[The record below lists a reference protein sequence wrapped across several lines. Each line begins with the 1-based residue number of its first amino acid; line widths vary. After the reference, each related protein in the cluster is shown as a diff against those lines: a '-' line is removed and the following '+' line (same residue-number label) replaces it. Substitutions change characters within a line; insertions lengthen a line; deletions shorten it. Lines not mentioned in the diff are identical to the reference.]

1 MPDLLIELLSEEI
14 PPRMQR
20 RAAADLESLMRGGFE
35 ARGLDFAQ
43 TKALSSPRRVAFFAG
58 GLADASPEV
67 REERRGPREGA
78 PAKAIEG
85 FARGA
90 GVAPEAL
97 EIRDDENGRFHY
109 ATIVRKGCPAAQV
122 VAEVLNET
130 IRDFPWRKSMRWG
143 EGSLRW
149 VRPLKSILCIL
160 TDDSGGA
167 ETVELEIDGI
177 TAGNETEGHPVMGS
191 GRFAVSSL
199 DEYLDLLR
207 RNFVMADDVERRA
220 AVERGVAELASAAGM
235 EVIADAPLL
244 DEVAGLVEWPKP
256 LMGEI
261 GEEFL
266 HLPVEVLQTSMREH
280 QKFFSVHNPASGR
293 VERFIAVANLEADDG
308 GESILAGN
316 IRVLRAR
323 LSDANFFWERDLYT
337 LEASGLE
344 LWNDRLR
351 ETMFFTPLGTE
362 ARRVER
368 IGSLAKRLALITGAL
383 PDLAEGAA
391 KVCKAALKSDMV
403 GEFPKLQG
411 VMGRVYAERAGLYA
425 EVAAACEEHYAPLG
439 PSDAAPT
446 APVSAAV
453 ALADK
458 IDMLTGF
465 WAIGEK
471 PTGSRDP
478 FALRRAALGVIRIV
492 LDGGFQFDLDAEIAA
507 GLAQHEIEGG
517 EEAQVAADLRVFF
530 VERLRVHLRER
541 GVRHDVI
548 DACVNATGG
557 LFLALLVRR
566 AMALQ
571 EVLGTDDGENLVPV
585 FRRVNNILTQAEE
598 DGLELSDLDGSGS
611 IFFMSEKGHV
621 LPEETRLERPLDQA
635 ERLIDSYIASE
646 KYSEAVV
653 QLAMLRTPMDQ
664 YFDAVLINDDDHAAR
679 MHRLQILYRFR
690 RTCLKVADF
699 SLLEG

>member
-20 RAAADLESLMRGGFE
+20 RAAADLESLMRGGLE

-43 TKALSSPRRVAFFAG
+43 TRALSSPQRIALYAG
-58 GLADASPEV
+58 GVADGSPEV

-97 EIRDDENGRFHY
+97 EIRDGENGRFHY
-109 ATIVRKGCPAAQV
+109 ATIVRERRTAAQV
-122 VAEVLNET
+122 VAEALNET

-143 EGSLRW
+143 EGGLRW
-149 VRPLKSILCIL
+149 VRPLTSILCIL
-160 TDDSGGA
+160 TDDSGAA

-177 TAGNETEGHPVMGS
+177 MAGNETEGHPIMGS

-207 RNFVMADDVERRA
+207 RNFVMADDAERRA
-220 AVERGVAELASAAGM
+220 AVERGVAELAGAAGM

-244 DEVAGLVEWPKP
+244 DEVAGLVEWPAP

-261 GEEFL
+261 GKEFL
-266 HLPVEVLQTSMREH
+266 HLPAEVLQTSMREH
-280 QKFFSVHNPASGR
+280 QKFFSVRNPASGR
-293 VERFIAVANLEADDG
+293 VERFVTVANLEADDG

-316 IRVLRAR
+316 ARVLRAR
-323 LSDANFFWERDLYT
+323 LSDADFFWSRDLHSVREGGFEPWNAR
-337 LEASGLE
+337 LASVTFHA
-344 LWNDRLR
+344 RL
-351 ETMFFTPLGTE
+351 GAQS
-362 ARRVER
+362 ARLER
-368 IGSLAKRLALITGAL
+368 IAA
-383 PDLAEGAA
+383 LAEGFAA
-391 KVCKAALKSDMV
+391 QTGAEPGLARQAAQACKADLCSDMV
-403 GEFPKLQG
+403 GEFPELQG
-411 VMGRVYAERAGLYA
+411 VMGRIYAAEAKLPA

-439 PSDAAPT
+439 PTDAAPT

-458 IDMLTGF
+458 IDMLAGF
-465 WAIGEK
+465 WAIDEK
-471 PTGSRDP
+471 PTGSKDP

-492 LDGGFQFDLDAEIAA
+492 LEGGFRLDLDAAIAS
-507 GLAQHEIEGG
+507 GLAQHGLEGG
-517 EEAQVAADLRVFF
+517 AQAQAAADLRAFI

-548 DACVNATGG
+548 DACVNASGG
-557 LFLALLVRR
+557 LFLAALVKR
-566 AMALQ
+566 AEALQ
-571 EVLGTDDGENLVPV
+571 ETLGTDDGDNLVQA
-585 FRRVNNILTQAEE
+585 FRRANNILAQAQEGGLDVSALE
-598 DGLELSDLDGSGS
+598 DAGAASGQAATPQEADLEARLG
-611 IFFMSEKGHV
+611 EAE
-621 LPEETRLERPLDQA
+621 PELV
-635 ERLIDSYIASE
+635 RLIDAEAYPDAMARLAGLRGPIDAFF
-646 KYSEAVV
+646 EAVRV
-653 QLAMLRTPMDQ
+653 
-664 YFDAVLINDDDHAAR
+664 NDDDDAVR
-679 MHRLQILYRFR
+679 MHRLRLLHRFR
-690 RTCLKVADF
+690 RTCLKVAEL